1 MSIGTPINMVMVKNA
16 KNSEMLGSA
25 FMQAAF
31 NVANS
36 LGALF
41 GGLPLLFG
49 YDYNYPALVGA
60 FMAFFGLILCMLFY
74 KKYKN

>member
-1 MSIGTPINMVMVKNA
+1 
-16 KNSEMLGSA
+16 MLGSA

-60 FMAFFGLILCMLFY
+60 FMAFLDLFY
-74 KKYKN
+74 VCYFIKNMKNNFRLKINFIFY

>member
-1 MSIGTPINMVMVKNA
+1 
-16 KNSEMLGSA
+16 MLGAA
-25 FMQAAF
+25 FMLELPLMLS
-31 NVANS
+31 NS

-60 FMAFFGLILCMLFY
+60 FLWHFFGLILCMFIL
-74 KKYKN
+74 